1 MCVAP
6 LSWCFKILLNL
17 NLTEYSFD
25 RTKLDEISVLA
36 YRMKT
41 GLAKLGDAEK
51 SVNELSIE
59 LVQKEKDLVVA
70 SKETDEVIELY
81 LQSPGALTN

>member
-1 MCVAP
+1 M
-6 LSWCFKILLNL
+6 
-17 NLTEYSFD
+17 
-25 RTKLDEISVLA
+25 DEISVLA

-41 GLAKLGDAEK
+41 GLAKLGQAEK

-70 SKETDEVIELY
+70 TKETDEV
-81 LQSPGALTN
+81 